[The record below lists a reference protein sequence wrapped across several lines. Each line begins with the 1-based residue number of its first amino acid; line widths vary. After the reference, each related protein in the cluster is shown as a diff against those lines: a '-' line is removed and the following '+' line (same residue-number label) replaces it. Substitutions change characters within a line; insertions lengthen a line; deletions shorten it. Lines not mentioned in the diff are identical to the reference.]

1 MLPLNF
7 KAVVF
12 LNNAY
17 QVMGILN
24 NAYQIVA
31 TLNNAHRAV
40 TTLAI
45 SFKLLLTLAVNTY
58 WSDLSAASLPTGSQN
73 PSTCKHS

>member
-1 MLPLNF
+1 
-7 KAVVF
+7 
-12 LNNAY
+12 
-17 QVMGILN
+17 MGILN

-45 SFKLLLTLAVNTY
+45 SFKLLFTLAVNTY
-58 WSDLSAASLPTGSQN
+58 CSDLSAASLPTGSQK
-73 PSTCKHS
+73 PSTYNHS